1 MSTAPKASVEA
12 RKDLARFIIEQAR
25 TQQLDKER
33 AAAFLQAL
41 TSTGPARGQDAVAV
55 VGMACHFPQA
65 DSLDAFWANLL
76 AGRSSI
82 RPFPEPR
89 RAQLAAL
96 DHGRTELFAGGF
108 LDAVDGFDHEY
119 FQIPPRVARHLDP
132 YQRLMLHT
140 LVETIED
147 AGYHRGSLYG
157 KPVGIY
163 VGNDHTHRLF
173 NSYVNFIDEVDFHA
187 VTGSWTAVLAS
198 RLSYLF
204 NFKGPAVVVDTACSS
219 GLVALDQAIKALR
232 DGDCEV
238 ALVAAANLFFAPGKG
253 LVGEIENDSFQ
264 VRAFDHKASGTAWG
278 EGVAGVMIKPLAQAL
293 CDGDPIH
300 AVLTGIAL
308 NNDGASNGLTAPNA
322 KAQQEVL
329 LKAWERAGIDPEAL
343 GYIETHGTGTPLGD
357 PIEIKG
363 LIGAF
368 ERHSTRRQFCAV
380 GSVKTNIGHT
390 VGVAG
395 LASLLKVV
403 LSLEHEC
410 IPPSI
415 HFDEPNRHIDFC
427 NSPVYVNDRVLPWPA
442 GDVPRL
448 AGVSSFSLSG
458 TNCHLV
464 VEEAPASACRPAARP
479 PAAQRLVPLSARS
492 PELFA
497 ETVRR
502 WLRHLEARPELDL
515 AGLALTA
522 GVGREHH
529 ELRAA
534 VLADTTATLRARLQR
549 LLALCEAGIGV
560 QREDGLHLCLT
571 GVPMPGDSAER
582 RRRDAAIERGQEGDM
597 RALDELAALYVAG
610 VPVNWNLLY
619 QAERAA
625 GLRRVNL
632 PPQPFDGRPFWSKA
646 PDAAAQI
653 TTAAADEPAALP
665 TRMALLESVHQDRS
679 RYAGDD
685 GGEALLPQRVLAHL
699 WGEVLGYER
708 IAADDDFHALGGDSI
723 SAMKIV
729 HVVNAVFGLQVPPT
743 AVLATSEFGAFVR
756 MLVEQ
761 HDFAHALG
769 GEDSA
774 DAAEA
779 ITPLPA
785 AASYPLSR
793 AQRRMLLLAC
803 LTEGST
809 AYNVSAVVRVAG
821 TVDVPQTAALMRR
834 ISARHEILRTG
845 FEERDGELR
854 QVVHADVPFAF
865 EEITLPPAPDE
876 AAELDRLHE
885 AVRRFIR
892 PFDLTQPPL
901 LRMAV
906 LHGSAGRDYLAID
919 MHHIVTD
926 GSSMGVLVG
935 EFAQLS
941 AGASLAPL
949 PFQYKDFAAWQNR
962 RFDAGALAG
971 QAAFWRSRFEDE
983 VPALTLPTDYPRP
996 AFQDYRGAKAHFQIP
1011 AELSERL
1018 RALARARGTT
1028 LYILLLAAF
1037 KVLLYKLGGGRDIVV
1052 GSPVSG
1058 RSHPAL
1064 QGLIG
1069 MLVNTLAL
1077 RDRIEPQD
1085 SFADFL
1091 ARVRSNTLEA
1101 LQHQDY
1107 PYEEL
1112 VEQLSLPRNA
1122 GRNPLFDVCFSL
1134 QNEDI
1139 GVAGVEMVPLQGGSA
1154 KFDMTVMMRDTDAG
1168 LVIDWEYAL
1177 ALFKPTTVERF
1188 GVRFVRV
1195 LAAVSA
1201 EPERALCDLSL
1212 LDAAER
1218 AQLDAYNDTATAYGG
1233 ELGIPALFAAQVRAR
1248 PEAAAVQLGER
1259 ILTYAA
1265 LEREANRLANVL
1277 AAQGVR
1283 RGDRVALLHDR
1294 SIEQVVAILAVLKT
1308 GAAYVPLDI
1317 DNPPQRLT
1325 DILADAAPRLLLCGP
1340 LPPDATLPDC
1350 PGLPMLCQA
1359 EIGLSGGSDRPPEVT
1374 VNGDDLAYVMFTSG
1388 STGRPKG
1395 TLIRHKSVIR
1405 VVRRTHYLDLGPW
1418 DRCLMISNYAFDG
1431 SIPDLFGALLNG
1443 GRVVLLSRQEVI
1455 DPERL
1460 GRVLAEQQISSTFIT
1475 TALFNALVDWSV
1487 ESLTSLRYLMVGGET
1502 ASLRHMAQALAV
1514 LGPGKLIHCYG
1525 PTETTVFAVTAA
1537 VERVDPA
1544 LGAVPIGRPISNTR
1558 VYVLDEDGQRV
1569 PHGVV
1574 GELYIGGDGV
1584 ALGYLNRQELTAERF
1599 VPDPYAA
1606 GQTLYRTGDLVKWL
1620 DDGAL
1625 LFIGRRDHQVKIRGF
1640 RIELGEIEVAIAC
1653 HPAVKTCLVTADP
1666 DASGQRLLC
1675 AYVVPAAAPTPELEA
1690 QLRSFLATRVP
1701 DYMVPTVFMLLPA
1714 FVLNASGKIDRRTL
1728 PAPQRVQ
1735 ANAAAPR
1742 DEREMTLVQVWS
1754 EVLQLPAQSIHDN
1767 FFALG
1772 GDSIKAIQ
1780 IVARLRAAGW
1790 RTEVALLFQHQT
1802 IAELAPHLQT
1812 GAALAAGEAA
1822 HAAAPAVAIDEQERD
1837 RILADLDIG

>member
-1 MSTAPKASVEA
+1 MSTAPKTGIET

-41 TSTGPARGQDAVAV
+41 TCAGPAGEQDAVAII
-55 VGMACHFPQA
+55 GMACHFPQA

-82 RPFPEPR
+82 RPFPASR

-96 DHGRTELFAGGF
+96 DHHRTELFAGGF

-119 FQIPPRVARHLDP
+119 FQIPPRVARHMDP

-140 LVETIED
+140 LVETLED
-147 AGYHRGSLYG
+147 AGYPRGSLYG
-157 KPVGIY
+157 RPVGIY

-173 NSYVNFIDEVDFHA
+173 NSYVNFIDEVDFHS

-232 DGDCEV
+232 DGDCEI

-253 LVGEIENDSFQ
+253 LVGEIENDGFQ
-264 VRAFDHKASGTAWG
+264 VRAFDRKASGTAWG
-278 EGVAGVMIKPLAQAL
+278 EGVAGVLIKPLAQAL
-293 CDGDPIH
+293 RDGDPVH

-329 LKAWERAGIDPEAL
+329 LKAWERAGIHPEAL

-363 LIGAF
+363 LVGAF
-368 ERHSTRRQFCAV
+368 ERHSTRRQFCAI

-427 NSPVYVNDRVLPWPA
+427 NSPVYVNDRVLPWPT
-442 GDVPRL
+442 GDIPRL

-464 VEEAPASACRPAARP
+464 VAEAPAGARQPAAALP
-479 PAAQRLVPLSARS
+479 SAAQRLVPLSARN
-492 PELFA
+492 PALFA

-502 WLRHLEARPELDL
+502 WLGHLEARPELDL

-529 ELRAA
+529 GLRAA
-534 VLADTTATLRARLQR
+534 VLADTTATLRARLQH
-549 LLALCEAGIGV
+549 LLALCEAGTGW
-560 QREDGLHLCLT
+560 QRENGLHLRLT
-571 GVPMPGDSAER
+571 GVPVPGGSAER
-582 RRRDAAIERGQEGDM
+582 RRRDGAIERAHGGDL

-610 VPVNWNLLY
+610 VPVNWSLFY

-625 GLRRVNL
+625 GLPRVHL
-632 PPQPFDGRPFWSKA
+632 PPQPFDTRPFWGRA
-646 PDAAAQI
+646 LA
-653 TTAAADEPAALP
+653 TTQPAEAAADEPTSLP
-665 TRMALLESVHQDRS
+665 TRTALLENVRQGRS

-685 GGEALLPQRVLAHL
+685 GSEALLPQRVLAHL

-708 IAADDDFHALGGDSI
+708 IAAADDFHALGGDSI

-743 AVLATSEFGAFVR
+743 AVLAAGEFGAFVR
-756 MLVEQ
+756 VLVEQ
-761 HDFAHALG
+761 HGFTPALG
-769 GEDSA
+769 GVDA
-774 DAAEA
+774 AGAAEA
-779 ITPLPA
+779 LTPLPV

-793 AQRRMLLLAC
+793 AQRRMLLLAR
-803 LTEGST
+803 LSEGST

-821 TVDVPQTAALMRR
+821 TVDLPQTEALIRR

-845 FEERDGELR
+845 FEERDGDLC
-854 QVVHADVPFAF
+854 QVVHADVLFAF
-865 EEITLPPAPDE
+865 EEIRLPPAPDE
-876 AAELDRLHE
+876 AAELGLLHE

-892 PFDLTQPPL
+892 PFDLAQPPL
-901 LRMAV
+901 LRVAA
-906 LHGSAGRDYLAID
+906 LRGSAGRDYLAVD

-926 GSSMGVLVG
+926 GSSMGVLVR
-935 EFAQLS
+935 EFAQLV
-941 AGASLAPL
+941 AGAALAPL
-949 PFQYKDFAAWQNR
+949 PFQYRDFAAWQNR
-962 RFDAGALAG
+962 RFGAGALAE
-971 QAAFWRSRFEDE
+971 QAAFWRARFEDE
-983 VPALTLPTDYPRP
+983 VPTLTLPTDYPRP
-996 AFQDYRGAKAHFQIP
+996 AFQDYRGANAYFRIP

-1028 LYILLLAAF
+1028 LFVVLLAAF
-1037 KVLLYKLGGGRDIVV
+1037 KVLLFKLGGGRDIVV

-1069 MLVNTLAL
+1069 MFVNTLAL

-1091 ARVRSNTLEA
+1091 ARVRSNTLAA

-1107 PYEEL
+1107 PYEDL
-1112 VEQLSLPRNA
+1112 VEQLNLPRNA

-1139 GVAGVEMVPLQGGSA
+1139 GIAGVEMVPLPGSSA

-1168 LVIDWEYAL
+1168 LVVDWEYAL
-1177 ALFKPTTVERF
+1177 ALFKPATIERF
-1188 GVRFVRV
+1188 GARFVRV
-1195 LAAVSA
+1195 LAVVGA
-1201 EPERALCDLSL
+1201 EPERALRDLSL

-1218 AQLDAYNDTATAYGG
+1218 AQLDGYNDTSTAYGG
-1233 ELGIPALFAAQVRAR
+1233 EVGIPALFAAQVRAW

-1259 ILTYAA
+1259 VLTYAA
-1265 LEREANRLANVL
+1265 LERDANRLANAL

-1294 SIEQVVAILAVLKT
+1294 SIEQIVAMLAVLKT

-1325 DILADAAPRLLLCGP
+1325 DILADAAPRLLLYGP
-1340 LPPDATLPDC
+1340 LPPELAVPGC
-1350 PGLPMLCQA
+1350 PGLQVLCQA
-1359 EIGLSGGSDRPPEVT
+1359 EIELSDTLGTPPAVDT
-1374 VNGDDLAYVMFTSG
+1374 HGDDLAYVMFTSG

-1405 VVRRTHYLDLGPW
+1405 VVRHTNYLDLGPQ

-1460 GRVLAEQQISSTFIT
+1460 ARVLAEQRISSTFIT
-1475 TALFNALVDWSV
+1475 TALLNALVDWSA
-1487 ESLTSLRYLMVGGET
+1487 ECLSGLRYLMVGGEA

-1514 LGPGKLIHCYG
+1514 LGPGRLIHCYG

-1537 VERVDPA
+1537 VDRVDPA
-1544 LGAVPIGRPISNTR
+1544 LGAVPIGRPIANTR
-1558 VYVLDEDGQRV
+1558 VYVLDEDGQQV

-1574 GELYIGGDGV
+1574 GELYVGGDGV
-1584 ALGYLNRQELTAERF
+1584 ALGYLNRPELTAERF
-1599 VPDPYAA
+1599 VPDPHAA

-1620 DDGAL
+1620 DDGML

-1640 RIELGEIEVAIAC
+1640 RIELGEIEVAIAA
-1653 HPAVKTCLVTADP
+1653 HPAVKNCLVTADP

-1675 AYVVPAAAPTPELEA
+1675 AYVVLHAAPTPELEA
-1690 QLRSFLATRVP
+1690 QLRRFLAARMP
-1701 DYMVPTVFMLLPA
+1701 DYMVPTLFMVLPA
-1714 FVLNASGKIDRRTL
+1714 FTLNASGKIDRRAL

-1735 ANAAAPR
+1735 ADAVAAR
-1742 DEREMTLVQVWS
+1742 DDHEVALAQVWG
-1754 EVLQLPAQSIHDN
+1754 EVLQLPAPSIHDN

-1790 RTEVALLFQHQT
+1790 RVEVPLLFQHQT
-1802 IAELAPHLQT
+1802 IAELALHLQA
-1812 GAALAAGEAA
+1812 GAADADEAA
-1822 HAAAPAVAIDEQERD
+1822 RVAAPAAAIDEQERD